1 MSTDLYNKAF
11 LMNHRIFS
19 SSSLRALVTAA
30 ALVVCGAANASHEP
44 AAISDIDGV
53 VTASPQT
60 FSGFYTHVPG
70 SSGDHPWFVFN
81 GTAGSTIGIFLTTSF
96 GNGSYLWL
104 YDVLNDM
111 PKVGDSTS
119 NGALALLAQSSN
131 TDAFP
136 GPFNDQSISYSLGSS
151 GVFAIQVDSW
161 LGGSGNYMLTITGAV
176 PANNVPEPG
185 TLLLL
190 ALGLG
195 AAASISRW
203 SRRKY

>member
-1 MSTDLYNKAF
+1 
-11 LMNHRIFS
+11 MNHRIFS

-81 GTAGSTIGIFLTTSF
+81 GTAGSTIDIFLTTNF
-96 GNGSYLWL
+96 RNGSYLWL
-104 YDVLNDM
+104 YDVLDDM
-111 PKVGDSTS
+111 PKVGDSIS
-119 NGALALLAQSSN
+119 NGALALLAESGNRS
-131 TDAFP
+131 
-136 GPFNDQSISYSLGSS
+136 GLLDQSISHLLGSS
-151 GVFAIQVDSW
+151 GVFAIQVDSF
-161 LGGSGNYMLTITGAV
+161 LFSSGNYKLTITGAV
-176 PANNVPEPG
+176 PANNVPEPS
-185 TLLLL
+185 TLLLF